1 MNQVVSIQGE
11 DIFGTVIRYGL
22 YLGAIFQMVC
32 LAACIFLPDTLEN
45 WRNSEFDSRDDS
57 SSQSSPQNT
66 PKQRNYRVK
75 KDKKKRR

>member
-1 MNQVVSIQGE
+1 MNQVVSIQSE
-11 DIFGTVIRYGL
+11 DIFGTVIRSGL

-32 LAACIFLPDTLEN
+32 LAACIFLPDTLES
-45 WRNSEFDSRDDS
+45 WRNGDDSDDS

-66 PKQRNYRVK
+66 PKQRNHRAK